1 MSIQASDFGKVAVLM
16 GGWAAEREVSL
27 VSGQA
32 VLAGLKRRG
41 IDAHGIDMGRDIMD
55 VLQAGGYDR
64 VFNVVHGRGGED
76 GVIQGVL
83 EVLGIPYTG
92 SGVLGSAIA
101 MDKYR
106 TKLVWQ
112 SLGIP
117 TPGFAVIETEADLAA
132 AAELGFPL
140 MVKPAQEGSS
150 IGMARAMD
158 AVELR
163 AAWQAAAEFDSAVLA
178 EQWVHGTEYTAAVLG
193 EQALPLIRLQTANLF
208 YDYQAK
214 YESDQTRYHVPCG
227 LDADK
232 EAELQALVLRAFRA
246 VDGRGWGRVDL
257 FLDDEQRPWLIE
269 ANTVPGMTS
278 HSLVPMAAKAAGI
291 DFDELVWRVLAQTLE
306 VRHGD

>member
-1 MSIQASDFGKVAVLM
+1 MSVQARDFGKVAVLM

-27 VSGQA
+27 VSGAA
-32 VLAGLKRRG
+32 VLAGLQRG
-41 IDAHGIDMGRDIMD
+41 GVDAHAIDVGRDIVD
-55 VLQAGGYDR
+55 VLKAGGFDR

-76 GVIQGVL
+76 GVIQGAL
-83 EVLGIPYTG
+83 ELLGLPYTG

-117 TPGFAVIETEADLAA
+117 TPGFAVIESEADLAA

-140 MVKPAQEGSS
+140 MVKPAHEGSS
-150 IGMARAMD
+150 IGMSRAMD
-158 AVELR
+158 ADELR
-163 AAWQAAAEFDSAVLA
+163 AAWQAAAEYDSAVLA
-178 EQWVHGTEYTAAVLG
+178 EQWVHGTEYTASILG
-193 EQALPLIRLQTANLF
+193 EQALPLIRLQTASVF

-214 YESDQTRYHVPCG
+214 YESDETQYHVPCG
-227 LDADK
+227 LDAAK
-232 EAELQALVLRAFRA
+232 EAELQSLALRAYA
-246 VDGRGWGRVDL
+246 ALDCRGWGRIDL

-269 ANTVPGMTS
+269 ANTVPGMTG

-291 DFDELVWRVLAQTLE
+291 GFDELVWRILAQTLE
-306 VRHGD
+306 VQDGD